1 MAIQINGVRVARK
14 NFFGRSSIVS
24 LDTAWESLAPFRH
37 RGDLVTQVKALFWLW
52 GRDDVERIYRNFSLL
67 AEALEDAVARDFQ
80 AAASG
85 RRENYFFEKA
95 GEHQNIHTV
104 IHTSVVPQSSI
115 GISEFAYF
123 ENLGHPCN
131 PCWEGEHFSSADLA
145 VLMNNGEPAIAG
157 SAILRELTLLAE
169 KGLKRRAEQE
179 YLLQNMVKGA
189 MFEAAEIAD
198 RFGMGI
204 AVRGTG
210 LLAHMGIES
219 GNPTKSQEFK
229 NKTSKEADLWL
240 CSELDWRDLGV
251 VVHYDPRVAWSSA
264 KAAVHAASNAPPMFR
279 GPATEQDWRAKWA
292 HITSVRR
299 TQLSA
304 LRGRIKQQP
313 DEAELRK
320 KFFERSTEYMEEDYE
335 YRLGHYAR
343 YTTLEGA
350 HIRLRMRPDA
360 DMVGDHDLF
369 LFTQGDEYGS
379 PAPPNG
385 VAAIQT
391 ALQSA
396 NTFQAQH
403 GGIWYWQ
410 PSTPFNTNIK
420 NVIMGAHSPNG
431 AEPLVYIQPGKLV
444 SAAYYVPEEKRLRSV
459 WHSKSW
465 TKWMGTTH
473 SGSLFLNPPAK

>member
-1 MAIQINGVRVARK
+1 MTIQINGVRVTRK

-24 LDTAWESLAPFRH
+24 FDTAWGKLERLLH
-37 RGDLVTQVKALFWLW
+37 RGDLITQVKSLFWLW
-52 GRDDVERIYRNFSLL
+52 SREEPQHNYFSFQAL
-67 AEALEDAVARDFQ
+67 AEDLEGEAARDFA

-85 RRENYFFEKA
+85 HRENYFFNRQ
-95 GEHQNIHTV
+95 GEDENIHAV

-115 GISEFAYF
+115 GFNQTAFF

-131 PCWEGEHFSSADLA
+131 QPWKGEQFSSANLA
-145 VLMNNGEPAIAG
+145 VLMNNGDPATAG
-157 SAILRELTLLAE
+157 STILRDLASLAE

-189 MFEAAEIAD
+189 LFEAAEIAD
-198 RFGMGI
+198 RLHMGI

-240 CSELDWRDLGV
+240 CNELDWRDLGT
-251 VVHYDPRVAWSSA
+251 VVHYDPRVAWTSA
-264 KAAVHAASNAPPMFR
+264 KAATHALSNRPPMFR
-279 GPATEQDWRAKWA
+279 AAANEQDWRAKWA
-292 HITSVRR
+292 YITSVRR

-304 LRGRIKQQP
+304 LRGRIKDP
-313 DEAELRK
+313 DEAELKK
-320 KFFERSTEYMEEDYE
+320 KFEERTKEYMAEDYA

-343 YTTLEGA
+343 YTTLDGPR
-350 HIRLRMRPDA
+350 IRLRIRPDA

-369 LFTQGDEYGS
+369 LFTEGDEYGR
-379 PAPPNG
+379 PAPADR
-385 VAAIQT
+385 VADIQT
-391 ALQSA
+391 ALQRA

-403 GGIWYWQ
+403 GGIWYWA
-410 PSTPFNTNIK
+410 PTDGFNIGIR
-420 NVIMGAHSPNG
+420 NVIMQAHSQNG
-431 AEPLVYIQPGKLV
+431 AEPLVYIQPGFVV
-444 SAAYYVPEEKRLRSV
+444 SAAYYVPEESRLRSV

-473 SGSLFLNPPAK
+473 SGKLFLNPPAE